1 MPPQIA
7 ASSNFPSSRMA
18 SIKVK
23 PFVAS
28 TANSVPARSV
38 TKISGI
44 VRSRTSGERALRLSY
59 YRGVR
64 GLANGRRVAAPA
76 CSVKRPSADRKT
88 TAGEQAGDP
97 VHEDAQFVAEMPVR
111 RIDDVQ
117 R

>member
-23 PFVAS
+23 PLVAS

-44 VRSRTSGERALRLSY
+44 VRSRTSGERARHPSY
-59 YRGVR
+59 YRDAR

-76 CSVKRPSADRKT
+76 CIKEGRSTPRKSS
-88 TAGEQAGDP
+88 AGEQACDP
-97 VHEDAQFVAEMPVR
+97 VDEYAQLVAEMAVR
-111 RIDDVQ
+111 RIDD
-117 R
+117 